1 MEVKIAEMTDAVK
14 DLSNVS
20 QVQWGRIVEIG
31 FISLLL
37 FALYYFIKQ
46 FMKTIDN
53 RNDANEAR
61 LNHLEDTL
69 KLEQDNKDRCIAD
82 LRETTAELKV
92 VRKLLERGLNVN

>member
-1 MEVKIAEMTDAVK
+1 MEVKIAEVTGAVS
-14 DLSNVS
+14 DLTNVS
-20 QVQWGRIVEIG
+20 QLQWGRIVEIG
-31 FISLLL
+31 FIALLL

-46 FMKTIDN
+46 FMKTIDD

-82 LRETTAELKV
+82 LRDTTAELRA
-92 VRKLLERGLNVN
+92 VRRLLEKGLHAD